1 MNQEKIYINKF
12 TGFTS
17 ISELFYNASWLERE
31 VSELSGVFYLSKKD
45 MRNLMLIYGD
55 SSAPLQK
62 NYPTIG
68 TREVFYDLSNDIL
81 IQQPV
86 ALQF

>member
-1 MNQEKIYINKF
+1 
-12 TGFTS
+12 
-17 ISELFYNASWLERE
+17 
-31 VSELSGVFYLSKKD
+31 
-45 MRNLMLIYGD
+45 MLIYGD